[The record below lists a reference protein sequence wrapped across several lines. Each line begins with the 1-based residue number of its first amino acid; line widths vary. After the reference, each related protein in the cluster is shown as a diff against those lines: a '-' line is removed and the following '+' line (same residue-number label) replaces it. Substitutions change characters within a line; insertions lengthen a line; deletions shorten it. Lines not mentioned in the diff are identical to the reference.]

1 MPRALIV
8 GAGLGGLAAG
18 VALQRAGW
26 EVRIYEKSASPRELG
41 FGLLL
46 APNALAALRELHV
59 ADAVTSTT
67 VPQGTVEVRRLN
79 GELLRRFNAQIGGP
93 AVVALRPD
101 LHGALL
107 SAVGD
112 DALRL
117 GREAANA
124 SHNSAGVLLQLLDGS
139 RETGDVLIGADG
151 VGSCV
156 RACLHPKEMPARP
169 SGFCALRGVAYG
181 AGGHLG
187 SMTALGYLDDGI
199 EAATTRAGK
208 DGVYWYVSLL
218 VRDWPADSRT
228 PRAILDRLLPRLDAP
243 LRNILAATKPDD
255 MRFDELFERRPLAAW
270 GAGRVTL
277 LGDAAHP

>member
-93 AVVALRPD
+93 AVVALRRSEEHTSE
-101 LHGALL
+101 LQSLRHLVCRLL
-107 SAVGD
+107 LEKKKTS
-112 DALRL
+112 
-117 GREAANA
+117 
-124 SHNSAGVLLQLLDGS
+124 
-139 RETGDVLIGADG
+139 T
-151 VGSCV
+151 
-156 RACLHPKEMPARP
+156 
-169 SGFCALRGVAYG
+169 
-181 AGGHLG
+181 
-187 SMTALGYLDDGI
+187 
-199 EAATTRAGK
+199 TTRH
-208 DGVYWYVSLL
+208 LQ
-218 VRDWPADSRT
+218 
-228 PRAILDRLLPRLDAP
+228 
-243 LRNILAATKPDD
+243 
-255 MRFDELFERRPLAAW
+255 
-270 GAGRVTL
+270 
-277 LGDAAHP
+277 